1 MGDLTHCQTV
11 RVMKLTQRGVGRQ
24 TARTSQVKAQKQ
36 VRLFALPFASLVL
49 LAVSVATAGISGC
62 AGYTSASPN
71 GSQGDPK
78 SAVLSA
84 ASSTLAFGSV
94 PIATTA
100 SQNLTFTNTG
110 TATANIS
117 QATISGTG
125 FTVVGSMP
133 TGSVGIGQ
141 SISVQIQFAPQSA
154 GAASG
159 TFSLASDAS
168 NSPATISLTG
178 TGTTPG
184 LVASPASVSFGGVNV
199 GGSAS
204 NNVTLTNSGTSTITV
219 SGVTA
224 TGSGI
229 TVSGIALPTT
239 LTAGSNTSFT
249 VQFAPTAVGNVSGS
263 ISIANSGPTSALTV
277 AVTGAGAQAQISANP
292 QSVNFGNVADG
303 STNSQ
308 PIQISNPGN
317 AALTISQVTIT
328 GGSNGFNI
336 SGMSMPLTIQPGKS
350 ASFSASFGPSTLGAL
365 SGSIS
370 LASNAANSVFT
381 INLSGTGAVPTRTL
395 VASTTNVAFG
405 NVNDG
410 TTASQNVTITN
421 TGNSAVTISTTS
433 ATGTGFN
440 ASGINPGIALN
451 PNQTVTLSVSF
462 EPSSPGAAN
471 GSASI
476 TSNATNSPLGIS
488 LSGTGV
494 KVVQHSVALAW
505 DASTTAGV
513 VGYNVYRGTGI
524 GSYVRISSTNG
535 STSFTDSTVQSGQNI
550 TYYYV
555 VTAVDSTGTE
565 SSDSNQVT
573 ATIP

>member
-1 MGDLTHCQTV
+1 MGALSRCQTV
-11 RVMKLTQRGVGRQ
+11 RVMKLTQSGVGRQ

-36 VRLFALPFASLVL
+36 VRLFGLPLAGLIL

-62 AGYTSASPN
+62 AGYTSAAAH
-71 GSQGDPK
+71 GTQGDPTV
-78 SAVLSA
+78 AVLSA
-84 ASSTLAFGSV
+84 SSSTLAFGNV
-94 PIATTA
+94 PIATSA
-100 SQNLTFTNTG
+100 SQNLTLTNTG

-125 FTVVGSMP
+125 FTVVGSLP
-133 TGSVGIGQ
+133 TGSVAIGQ
-141 SISVQIQFAPQSA
+141 SITVQVQFAPQSA

-159 TFSLASDAS
+159 TFSLVSDAS
-168 NSPATISLTG
+168 NSPATINLTG

-184 LVASPASVSFGGVNV
+184 LVASPSTVSFGNV
-199 GGSAS
+199 SVGSSAS
-204 NNVTLTNSGTSTITV
+204 DNVTLTNSGTSALTV
-219 SGVTA
+219 SGLTA
-224 TGSGI
+224 TGTGI
-229 TVSGIALPTT
+229 TLSGMALPTT
-239 LTAGSNTSFT
+239 LNAGANTTFT
-249 VQFAPTAVGNVSGS
+249 IQFAPTAVGNVSGS
-263 ISIANSGPTSALTV
+263 ISIANSGPNSTITV
-277 AVTGAGAQAQISANP
+277 LVTGAGAEAQISANP
-292 QSVNFGNVADG
+292 QSVSFGNVADG

-317 AALTISQVTIT
+317 GPLTISRVTMT

-336 SGMSMPLTIQPGKS
+336 SGLSMPLTIQPGKS
-350 ASFSASFGPSTLGAL
+350 ASFSATFGPSTLGAV
-365 SGSIS
+365 SGAIS
-370 LASNAANSVFT
+370 LVSNAANSPFA
-381 INLSGTGAVPTRTL
+381 INLSGTGAAPTRTI

-410 TTASQNVTITN
+410 STAKQNVTITN
-421 TGNSAVTISTTS
+421 TGNSSVTISAAS
-433 ATGTGFN
+433 ASGTGFN
-440 ASGINPGIALN
+440 ASGINSGVVLN
-451 PNQTVTLSVSF
+451 PNQTATLTVSF
-462 EPSSPGAAN
+462 DPSSPGAAS

-494 KVVQHSVALAW
+494 KAVQHSVALAW
-505 DASTTAGV
+505 DASTTSGV

-524 GSYVRISSTNG
+524 GTYVKISSTSG

-555 VTAVDSTGTE
+555 VTAVDSTGAE

-573 ATIP
+573 ATVP